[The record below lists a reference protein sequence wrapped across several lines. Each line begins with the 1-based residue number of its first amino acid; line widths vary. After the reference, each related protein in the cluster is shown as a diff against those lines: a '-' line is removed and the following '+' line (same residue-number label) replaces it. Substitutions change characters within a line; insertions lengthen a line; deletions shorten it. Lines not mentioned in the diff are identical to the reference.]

1 MTRSSSLTLV
11 MAAVFTLSY
20 GLAAAEETANDAQAQ
35 SVAPTHPENPTK
47 TEKEETANKKPA
59 ENDAAKPAE
68 EPNCE

>member
-20 GLAAAEETANDAQAQ
+20 GLAAAEETANDSPPQ
-35 SVAPTHPENPTK
+35 SVAPPHPENSTRS
-47 TEKEETANKKPA
+47 EKEEKANKKPV

>member
-20 GLAAAEETANDAQAQ
+20 GLAAADGTANGSQAP
-35 SVAPTHPENPTK
+35 SVEPTHPENSTK
-47 TEKEETANKKPA
+47 SEKEEAANKKPA